1 MRKIYFKFLF
11 IAFIISFLTIVVFF
25 YFGYLKREQIRK
37 ERLRIPEIKEI
48 YRSVLDNI
56 PFDNSKKEIL
66 KEIEELYN
74 VQLYLKT
81 KNGFNYT
88 SNKNLLSSIYSSK
101 FFPLKRTKRINK
113 KIFHQFKLKRKIF
126 PDINN
131 TKDKITYFLD
141 KRTKIL
147 RGIKIKTPFLELIIL
162 KNSGVSF
169 LTPFFILIFFLF
181 ILSGGILFL
190 IRKWYVIPLN
200 TLEQSIKSIE
210 ENLNSPELYEDS
222 TGTLTQIFNA
232 LNSLKKRIIHE
243 INSKEEML
251 RDISHDLKTP
261 LSRIKLA
268 AEFIEN
274 EKIKNGIKKD
284 IEELEA
290 LISKILSVHSY
301 NDNEENNCKTALS
314 AFFENL
320 KRKYERVRLMVKCE
334 NKIIAPICEDDLKRI
349 FYNLIDNSL
358 KFADISKGIYIEA
371 EVIDK
376 MLVIKF
382 KDCSTKG
389 DKPDLEKI
397 FDYFYKKDKSRNKA
411 INDGFGL
418 GLSIVKKICE
428 QYRGSIIATHSD
440 CDGLQFI
447 IKFPLA

>member
-11 IAFIISFLTIVVFF
+11 IAFTISFLTIVVFF

-56 PFDNSKKEIL
+56 PFDNSKNEIL

-88 SNKNLLSSIYSSK
+88 SNKNLLSRIYSSK
-101 FFPLKRTKRINK
+101 FFPLKRTKRVNK

-190 IRKWYVIPLN
+190 IRKWYVIPLY

-274 EKIKNGIKKD
+274 EKIKKGIKKD

-301 NDNEENNCKTALS
+301 NDNEKNNCKTALS
-314 AFFENL
+314 VFFKNL
-320 KRKYERVRLMVKCE
+320 KTKYERVRLTVKCE
-334 NKIIAPICEDDLKRI
+334 NEILAPICEDDLKRI

-371 EVIDK
+371 EIIDK
-376 MLVIKF
+376 ILVIKF

-389 DKPDLEKI
+389 DKPDLGKI
-397 FDYFYKKDKSRNKA
+397 FDYFYKKDRSRNKA